1 MRGYVQTLF
10 LRNLTQQQ
18 KDFNEAINKVR
29 VSVEWFFGE
38 IIKQFKFTDFKKN
51 QRMGLSPIAK
61 QYRLSVLPTNSF
73 ICLYR
78 NNASKCFDLQLSIL
92 EAYFANEN
100 I

>member
-1 MRGYVQTLF
+1 MRGYVQTPF

-38 IIKQFKFTDFKKN
+38 IIKQFKFTDFKEN
-51 QRMGLSPIAK
+51 QKMGLSPIAK